1 MTDNRLLKLVSLLA
15 AILLAYSVTSD
26 RNSSV
31 LSMSVPLEI
40 KNPPEDRVLV
50 RPQRRVVHV
59 TLRGPSFLVGPI
71 ASSPP
76 PMKVMLPD
84 KIDDRIQVTLKASDL
99 QVPSMIEVLSVEP
112 SQMEFVFE
120 PLERRE
126 FKVEV
131 PRVGQLAKHL
141 TLSRM
146 DFEPKVVTLRGP
158 RSELKQV
165 KVVESEPLALE
176 DITESQTL
184 ALALRNPGAMTILGV
199 KNVNVRVAINEIPD
213 QMVFAKRPVE
223 LRTVPAATGVV
234 IDPTEVAVTVEGP
247 PDAISRIKG
256 DEVFPFIRVREL
268 PPVEGAEIEVRV
280 ELPNQCGDCKVVDL
294 EPDSV
299 MVYRDRITKRGPS
312 QPTEKKRK

>member
-76 PMKVMLPD
+76 PLKVMLPD
-84 KIDDRIQVTLKASDL
+84 KMDDRIQVTLKASDL

-131 PRVGQLAKHL
+131 PRVGQLAKQL
-141 TLSRM
+141 TLSRI

-158 RSELKQV
+158 RSELRQV
-165 KVVESEPLALE
+165 KVIESEPLALE

-184 ALALRNPGAMTILGV
+184 TLALRNPAPMTILGV

-213 QMVFAKRPVE
+213 QLVFSRRPVE

-234 IDPTEVAVTVEGP
+234 IEPTEVAVTVEGP
-247 PDAISRIKG
+247 PDAISRMKG

-268 PPVEGAEIEVRV
+268 PPLEGKEIEVRV
-280 ELPNQCGDCKVVDL
+280 ELPNQCADCKVVKV
-294 EPDSV
+294 EPASV
-299 MVYRDRITKRGPS
+299 MVYRDKGLKKGLKLA
-312 QPTEKKRK
+312 TEKKRT